1 MMPEK
6 ALVAALEPIIDSV
19 IATERKQAD
28 LEASLA
34 DAETRIAETAT
45 ARSAEIAEEKATAV
59 STAAVDA
66 AVETLKLAIADGDR
80 RVLAEIEHLASTATT
95 AARKSGLFVE
105 AQAIIA
111 AETVRAYIRE
121 AL

>member
-19 IATERKQAD
+19 IETERKQAA
-28 LEASLA
+28 LETSLI

-45 ARSAEIAEEKATAV
+45 ARSAEIAKATATSV
-59 STAAVDA
+59 SNAAVDA

-80 RVLAEIEHLASTATT
+80 RVLAEIEHLASTAST

-111 AETVRAYIRE
+111 AETVRTYLRD